1 MNYIQKAKQILSSKI
16 DVENDLLNLYTL
28 LVFTKGIDC
37 ENIDVH
43 DAWSVWR
50 NETNPEHKSIIFYGD
65 LTPEV
70 QQMDEEYT
78 KAIRETAFDLK
89 LE

>member
-28 LVFTKGIDC
+28 LVFTKGLEI
-37 ENIDVH
+37 EEKDVH

-50 NETNPEHKSIIFYGD
+50 NETNPEHKSIIPFD
-65 LTPEV
+65 NLSKEI
-70 QQMDEEYT
+70 QQMDEEYAD
-78 KAIRETAFDLK
+78 AIRETAFDLK